1 MRISNLVF
9 AVIVA
14 ASAAA
19 PALAAERVSDAEL
32 VRASRCLGLT
42 KAASL
47 GAADPAALQAFIKT
61 QGKSRDMLVQDR
73 ADAAERAARTEANR
87 AKGCPEGRADR
98 RARRRLQ
105 GAGRDLFGRRRRAAR
120 RGLIALALCIGRG
133 LA

>member
-9 AVIVA
+9 AAVVA

-87 AKGCPEGRADR
+87 AKGAQKD
-98 RARRRLQ
+98 A
-105 GAGRDLFGRRRRAAR
+105 
-120 RGLIALALCIGRG
+120 LIAERDGACKALVETSSAAAAAPPAG
-133 LA
+133 A